1 MRMSLAVLVF
11 VCTFGCSRS
20 FSLGVFDEGFTEGD
34 SERVCCCVNYT
45 ACTFGPSSSEC
56 RDVNCQASEKLTV
69 DIGVGSEVVLFAGSR
84 FNGTFNLPT
93 DCPHVFAYLQQ
104 YCVADSPGT
113 RMAYLEEIEKDLVRS
128 SEYNILGARDTP
140 YISPECWPSQAYMQ
154 YIQKIVSERQ
164 NGYGYSYGWDST
176 PYLTPNLLT
185 PKCQHEYKVYSNRQR
200 FSELG
205 RLPLLSGIP
214 SCQKF
219 GFGSDC
225 RRAMNA
231 VSPGGG
237 VCSEFKVRWSK
248 GTAMRIYG
256 VCGSEMALEVAASV
270 LVATSVV
277 ATVASGG
284 ASGGASASAQGD
296 AVGATM
302 SFLAFLNTAQFAKL
316 ICGMAGA
323 GQVVRLFGNAI
334 RLFSFQFNMH
344 MYPLQPTFEA
354 GPLANAFGASTTI
367 EDEFLGS
374 LIVFMI
380 LVSALYVIH
389 GLSNAQ
395 SYFIRGACSKLKGA
409 AGSEEVNE
417 MGKQTDEKA
426 GCNGMFTAFLSLLKA
441 PLPDAIYT
449 LSVIAYTGF
458 AQSAVAV
465 MAWSSYG
472 RVKFLAQLWFVFF
485 VLGFPAFVHWR
496 LKNSKL
502 RFDKYQWPDPTN
514 ILKSH
519 AALKRHSEQVT
530 ALHIQAANKVAED
543 DSRFKEVFQSQR
555 WPFGSKQA
563 FLGKCEYMQHVS
575 EEQAKSGGWADPD
588 PDSSKS
594 DIEQKQG
601 HECLASFRAKKTF
614 EQLKRYH
621 AKLFDEFTFNEALP
635 LLLLIQM
642 VQGSFV
648 GLGSPKLL
656 TGVWARCATAQAVV
670 VPLCKLASVFFVS
683 RRHPWN
689 DRKTNSDK
697 MKGDVNCVVAVL
709 FSATLA
715 SASLDIDDIKMRGA
729 LTAVSEFGDT
739 AAFFLLVF
747 GFFRDVVPHM
757 SSSVR
762 VVAALLCKKKAP
774 PFLENEH
781 RERVQRLV
789 KQNAEEH
796 RTSDGGDLRIIRV
809 GVLLAFSLISES

>member
-1 MRMSLAVLVF
+1 
-11 VCTFGCSRS
+11 
-20 FSLGVFDEGFTEGD
+20 
-34 SERVCCCVNYT
+34 
-45 ACTFGPSSSEC
+45 
-56 RDVNCQASEKLTV
+56 
-69 DIGVGSEVVLFAGSR
+69 
-84 FNGTFNLPT
+84 
-93 DCPHVFAYLQQ
+93 
-104 YCVADSPGT
+104 
-113 RMAYLEEIEKDLVRS
+113 MAYLEEIEKDLVRS
-128 SEYNILGARDTP
+128 STHNILGARDTP
-140 YISPECWPSQAYMQ
+140 YISPECWPSQAYMR
-154 YIQKIVSERQ
+154 YIQEIVSQ
-164 NGYGYSYGWDST
+164 NRYGWDST

-205 RLPLLSGIP
+205 KLPLLSGIP

-219 GFGSDC
+219 RSGSDC
-225 RRAMNA
+225 RRAMDA

-237 VCSEFKVRWSK
+237 VCSEFKVSWDKDDAS
-248 GTAMRIYG
+248 RIYG
-256 VCGSEMALEVAASV
+256 VCGSEMALEVAAAV

-277 ATVASGG
+277 ATVASEG
-284 ASGGASASAQGD
+284 AEASAQGD
-296 AVGATM
+296 VVGATM

-344 MYPLQPTFEA
+344 MYPLQPTFET

-417 MGKQTDEKA
+417 MGKQADEKA
-426 GCNGMFTAFLSLLKA
+426 GCNGMLTAFLNLLKA

-472 RVKFLAQLWFVFF
+472 RVKFLAQIWFVFF

-514 ILKSH
+514 ILKSR

-530 ALHIQAANKVAED
+530 ALHIQAAEKVAQD
-543 DSRFKEVFQSQR
+543 DSGFKEVFQKQR

-563 FLGKCEYMQHVS
+563 FLGKCEYMQHIS
-575 EEQAKSGGWADPD
+575 EEQAKSGGWAD

-601 HECLASFRAKKTF
+601 HDQPSPETSSQQLSLKECLASFRAKKPF

-656 TGVWARCATAQAVV
+656 TDVWARCATAQAVV

-697 MKGDVNCVVAVL
+697 MKGDVNCVVAVF

-715 SASLDIDDIKMRGA
+715 SASLDIDDIKMRGG

-739 AAFFLLVF
+739 AATGLLVF
-747 GFFRDVVPHM
+747 GFLRDVVPHM

-762 VVAALLCKKKAP
+762 VVAALLGKKKAP

-809 GVLLAFSLISES
+809 GVLLALSLISEN